1 MTKAQ
6 QRRELERLYRN
17 LVAER
22 TALMDKAEPTDHDE
36 MEIERLED
44 YIESVLQGIDELE
57 AEQG

>member
-17 LVAER
+17 LVTER
-22 TALMDKAEPTDHDE
+22 TALMDKAEPTDRDE

-44 YIESVLQGIDELE
+44 YIESVLQDMDELE
-57 AEQG
+57 VEQG